1 MSKTLYM
8 EELIERHGQIMD
20 EYDPD
25 KKIGLIIDEWGT
37 WYDCEPGT
45 NPGFLYQ
52 QNTMRDALVAGINLN
67 LFNKHC
73 DRVKMANLAQMV
85 NVLQAVLL
93 TEGERMI
100 KTPTYHAFQM
110 YKCHQGAS
118 LVESTLEISRIGLE
132 EAFMVPNLTHSVSV
146 DDIGQV
152 HITITNLS
160 ADEASEIE
168 AEIMER
174 EVKEVKGELLAG
186 DIHAKNT
193 FEEPT
198 NVQPIPIHNI
208 ILDNGAFKFTLPPCS
223 VAHLAVK

>member
-1 MSKTLYM
+1 MGEDSP
-8 EELIERHGQIMD
+8 IENVN
-20 EYDPD
+20 E
-25 KKIGLIIDEWGT
+25 KIGLIIDEWGT

-100 KTPTYHAFQM
+100 KTPTYHVFQM
-110 YKCHQGAS
+110 YKCRQGAS
-118 LVESTLEISRIGLE
+118 LVESILETSRIGLE

-146 DDIGQV
+146 DAIGQV

-160 ADEASEIE
+160 ADESSEIE
-168 AEIMER
+168 TEITEKV
-174 EVKEVKGELLAG
+174 VKEVTGELLAG

-193 FEEPT
+193 FEEPSK
-198 NVQPIPIHNI
+198 VQPVPLPNI
-208 ILDNGAFKFTLPPCS
+208 ILDNGAFKFKLPPCS
-223 VAHLAVK
+223 VAHLVVK

>member
-1 MSKTLYM
+1 M
-8 EELIERHGQIMD
+8 
-20 EYDPD
+20 
-25 KKIGLIIDEWGT
+25 
-37 WYDCEPGT
+37 
-45 NPGFLYQ
+45 
-52 QNTMRDALVAGINLN
+52 
-67 LFNKHC
+67 
-73 DRVKMANLAQMV
+73 
-85 NVLQAVLL
+85 
-93 TEGERMI
+93 
-100 KTPTYHAFQM
+100 
-110 YKCHQGAS
+110 
-118 LVESTLEISRIGLE
+118 ESTLETSRIGLE

-198 NVQPIPIHNI
+198 NVQPVPIHNI

-223 VAHLAVK
+223 VAHLVVK

>member
-1 MSKTLYM
+1 M
-8 EELIERHGQIMD
+8 
-20 EYDPD
+20 
-25 KKIGLIIDEWGT
+25 
-37 WYDCEPGT
+37 
-45 NPGFLYQ
+45 
-52 QNTMRDALVAGINLN
+52 
-67 LFNKHC
+67 
-73 DRVKMANLAQMV
+73 KMANLAQMV

-100 KTPTYHAFQM
+100 KTPTYHVFQM

-198 NVQPIPIHNI
+198 KVQPVPFHNI